1 MRPQR
6 RVALVVEYDGTSFS
20 GFQAQVGR
28 PAGKPTVQDAL
39 AEAVERATGVRAR
52 LLAAGR
58 TDAGVHALGQV
69 VCFDTESSIPAARF
83 GPALNR
89 YLPEGLVVRRSW
101 EVSASFHPRYG
112 AVSKEY
118 RYLILNRAEP
128 SALARRRAWW
138 IGSRLDDD
146 VMTEAASSLTGRH
159 DFAAFACTGSSA
171 RTTVRTVYSLQVE
184 KRPPW
189 LVVIAEADGFLYRMV
204 RRLVG
209 GLVQVGLGRMSPAEL
224 ARRLNEPELRPPV
237 PTAPPWG
244 LYLVRVRYPSEG
256 AEEASP
262 EDGPDACLGA
272 LIDPMAWM

>member
-1 MRPQR
+1 MRPRR
-6 RVALVVEYDGTSFS
+6 RVALVVEYDGTCFS

-28 PAGKPTVQDAL
+28 PAGRPTVQDAL
-39 AEAVERATGVRAR
+39 AEAVERATGARAR
-52 LLAAGR
+52 ILAAGR

-69 VCFDTESSIPAARF
+69 VCFDTESPIPAARF

-89 YLPEGLVVRRSW
+89 HLPEGLVVRRAW
-101 EVSASFHPRYG
+101 EVAPSFHPRYG

-138 IGSRLDDD
+138 IGSRLDDQA
-146 VMTEAASSLTGRH
+146 MAEAALGLTGRH
-159 DFAAFACTGSSA
+159 DFAAFVSSGSSA
-171 RTTVRTVYSLQVE
+171 RSTVRTVHSLQVE

-189 LVVIAEADGFLYRMV
+189 LVIIAEADGFLYRMV

-224 ARRLNEPELRPPV
+224 VRRLDEPERRPPV

-244 LYLVRVRYPSEG
+244 LYLVRVRYPSG
-256 AEEASP
+256 GPGEASS
-262 EDGPDACLGA
+262 EDGPTACLGT